1 MCRHRFGVLND
12 LYLELQSEGITDVNI
27 MGINGFQYVNDDY
40 SGMIEDRVLPWTQ
53 DNLLVDAWGLWDVA
67 LRDLFILDRNGIL
80 ITKIN
85 LTSFNPD
92 PESTCGQNY
101 ETIKNV
107 ILNAR

>member
-12 LYLELQSEGITDVNI
+12 LFLELQDEGVNDVSI
-27 MGINGFQYVNDDY
+27 MGINGYQYIDNDY
-40 SGMIEDRVLPWTQ
+40 EGMIDNRILPWTQ
-53 DNLLVDAWGLWDVA
+53 DYPEIDVWGDWNVI

-92 PESTCGQNY
+92 PNSACGQNY
-101 ETIKNV
+101 DTIKEV
-107 ILNAR
+107 ILNSR

>member
-12 LYLELQSEGITDVNI
+12 LYLELQAEGISDVKI
-27 MGINGFQYVNDDY
+27 MGINGYQYINDNYD
-40 SGMIEDRVLPWTQ
+40 GMIENRVLPWAQ
-53 DNLLVDAWGLWDVA
+53 DNLEVDVWGFWDA
-67 LRDLFILDRNGIL
+67 ILRDLFILDRNGIL
-80 ITKIN
+80 ITKVN

-92 PESTCGQNY
+92 PNSTCGQNY

>member
-1 MCRHRFGVLND
+1 
-12 LYLELQSEGITDVNI
+12 
-27 MGINGFQYVNDDY
+27 MGINGYQYVGDDY
-40 SGMIEDRVLPWTQ
+40 SEMIEGRILPWTQ
-53 DNLLVDAWGLWDVA
+53 DIPQVDAWGLWDVT
-67 LRDLFILDRNGIL
+67 LRDLFILDRNGAL

-101 ETIKNV
+101 ETIKDV